1 MASRVSIGSSFREVS
16 ENPRHGVPI
25 SNGEKTNDLPG
36 KAPQGLPRE
45 LPESPGSVFSITV
58 LEWVFSNQ
66 AARDGFREAPTRG
79 NSGLRTKFV
88 VFFSVALGTPKHGV
102 PECLTTVIHLLR
114 VCSSK
119 FVFRTFEWFRFV
131 LNPSGICFRKSRIA
145 GERSA
150 EFSVCRQLYTRI
162 SGDTTFGAEV
172 PITLAGG
179 CMLHSRAILARKKCE
194 TRTKDFPQSAHGW
207 RTTSQHACRQ
217 RGQSLLARTQ
227 CMRPPSKVHKIN
239 RPRRS
244 GGFALSLGG

>member
-119 FVFRTFEWFRFV
+119 
-131 LNPSGICFRKSRIA
+131 
-145 GERSA
+145 
-150 EFSVCRQLYTRI
+150 
-162 SGDTTFGAEV
+162 
-172 PITLAGG
+172 
-179 CMLHSRAILARKKCE
+179 
-194 TRTKDFPQSAHGW
+194 DFPQSAHGW
-207 RTTSQHACRQ
+207 RTTSQHACWQ

-239 RPRRS
+239 RPRQS
-244 GGFALSLGG
+244 GGFALSLGGKDAIDLTPQS